1 MNRTFYFAICLITGL
16 KFLLDYDQ
24 GNDGLNAAGRMKITE
39 LYHISYEQFDGHL
52 IARDVLVM
60 LWLRLIEAA
69 THSFSLRVYA
79 EFKLKYQVRLY

>member
-1 MNRTFYFAICLITGL
+1 MIGL
-16 KFLLDYDQ
+16 KFLLNNDQ
-24 GNDGLNAAGRMKITE
+24 GDDDLNTAGRVKKITE
-39 LYHISYEQFDGHL
+39 LYHFSYEQFDGHL

-69 THSFSLRVYA
+69 THSFSLRVYT